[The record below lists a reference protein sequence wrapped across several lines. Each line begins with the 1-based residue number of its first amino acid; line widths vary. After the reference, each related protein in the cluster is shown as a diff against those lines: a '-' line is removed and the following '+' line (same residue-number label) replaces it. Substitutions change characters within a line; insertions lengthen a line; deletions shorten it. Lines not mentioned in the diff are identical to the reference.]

1 MATRRALARRA
12 RRVCSSRQGRI
23 GLRTDR
29 AWLTRLMRDRRGVS
43 AVELGLTAAFILPPL
58 ITVFD
63 LGMAFSQEIK
73 LQQAV
78 QAGAQYAS
86 MNVWESSSSP
96 TAITN
101 AVTNSLPASLQ
112 SAIAA
117 GIGTIAG
124 DFNSDGSVNHSAPYQ
139 ACYCPT
145 GTSGTY
151 FTSADSP
158 STCGTTTCSN
168 GEKSGYYVTV
178 SAKLNYTPVAPY
190 SSPLVMNNP
199 QRLTATSVVRIQ

>member
-1 MATRRALARRA
+1 MAAEADSRNRAEIAASRRKRRPLAPWRWIA
-12 RRVCSSRQGRI
+12 C
-23 GLRTDR
+23 
-29 AWLTRLMRDRRGVS
+29 LMHDQRGVS

-58 ITVFD
+58 GSVFD

-86 MNVWESSSSP
+86 MRVWEGSNSP
-96 TAITN
+96 TAVSS
-101 AVTNSLPASLQ
+101 AVTNSLPATLQ
-112 SAIAA
+112 SAV
-117 GIGTIAG
+117 TVAG
-124 DFNSDGSVNHSAPYQ
+124 DFNADGSVNNASPYQ

-151 FTSADSP
+151 FTSSDSL

-178 SAKLNYTPVAPY
+178 SAKLSYTPIAPY
-190 SSPLVMNNP
+190 SWVFMGDP
-199 QRLTATSVVRIQ
+199 QTHTLTQIVNAVVRVQ

>member
-1 MATRRALARRA
+1 MAAEADSRNRAEITASGRQRHQLAPWR
-12 RRVCSSRQGRI
+12 
-23 GLRTDR
+23 
-29 AWLTRLMRDRRGVS
+29 WLARLMRDQRGVS

-58 ITVFD
+58 GSVFD

-86 MNVWESSSSP
+86 MRVWEGSSSP
-96 TAITN
+96 TAVTS
-101 AVTNSLPASLQ
+101 AVTNSLPATLQ
-112 SAIAA
+112 S
-117 GIGTIAG
+117 TVTVAG
-124 DFNSDGSVNHSAPYQ
+124 DFNADGSVNNASPYQ

-151 FTSADSP
+151 FTSTDSL

-168 GEKSGYYVTV
+168 GEKSGYYMTV
-178 SAKLNYTPVAPY
+178 SAKLNYTPIAPY
-190 SSPLVMNNP
+190 SFVFMNNP